1 VAHALN
7 PSTWEAEA
15 EAGRS
20 LSLRSAWSTVSSRTE
35 KPCLKKKKKKKTK
48 ETNKLT
54 FNTLI
59 NYFMPKKGRRTTV
72 LIYFCS
78 IVHPGRSF
86 FEDDFIFPALKKGYS
101 CFRLVVF
108 ITLKGNVF
116 MLM

>member
-1 VAHALN
+1 LG
-7 PSTWEAEA
+7 
-15 EAGRS
+15 GRGRGRQISEFEVS
-20 LSLRSAWSTVSSRTE
+20 LVYSEFQDRETL
-35 KPCLKKKKKKKTK
+35 PQKKKKKKTK